1 VRNLDKSKDKERKK
15 KPYKAPE
22 ITSEKV
28 FEVTALACGKCK
40 SANLQTVLIQC
51 LRGGSASS

>member
-1 VRNLDKSKDKERKK
+1 LNKSRDEERKK

-28 FEVTALACGKCK
+28 FEVTALACGKC
-40 SANLQTVLIQC
+40 SDTSQQTVLIQC

>member
-1 VRNLDKSKDKERKK
+1 LNKSRDEERKK